1 MGTKTKL
8 FIYKLAWVSFFAVW
22 MAYLESVVVVY
33 LREIYYPEGFLFPIK
48 LIPTP
53 MALIELGREAATIFM
68 MLAIAFITAGVS
80 MPFWAW
86 VAKKVGARMAWIISL
101 GCWILT
107 LMPFMFITSEIA
119 AFIIFAGVGF
129 NMAGSLLMKDVIF
142 SDIIDSDELVTKV
155 RREAG
160 YFGIDFFF
168 ARLAT
173 ILVFVAIGSVFNDIG
188 WKVYDP
194 LIVDEKTIFGLKA
207 LIFIF
212 PAIALG
218 IGILFMFL
226 YPKEKLNEL
235 HKLKKNQENLD

>member
-1 MGTKTKL
+1 MTKEYKKTPPFFKALMHTLKNKAFVLYLPTNLGTWFVFGMLPT
-8 FIYKLAWVSFFAVW
+8 I
-22 MAYLESVVVVY
+22 
-33 LREIYYPEGFLFPIK
+33 
-48 LIPTP
+48 IP
-53 MALIELGREAATIFM
+53 LYGRFVLGIEKNSILLGL